1 MKTEICSASM
11 LLNFGKAKTEP
22 IALFEFIQWHDVMI
36 IQVPKP
42 QPKRRSSRWVTNSIH
57 SLWVCKHLRGWVDH
71 QQLELIDRGISMI
84 WWTCGKSMLGHN
96 VGQVVRLVWSRHAMF
111 SDDLNFQA
119 ISYRC
124 VWICV
129 DHNCKTQLEQ
139 VWEVSRQQARR
150 HTAAMPIKKQR
161 VCSY

>member
-1 MKTEICSASM
+1 MFSFHVVKLWQSKNWANCPCWIYTMSWCNDHTSPETSTEKEVIRA
-11 LLNFGKAKTEP
+11 
-22 IALFEFIQWHDVMI
+22 
-36 IQVPKP
+36 
-42 QPKRRSSRWVTNSIH
+42 RNSIH

-71 QQLELIDRGISMI
+71 QQLELIDRGIHVI

-150 HTAAMPIKKQR
+150 HTVAMPIKKQR